1 VSQLLMHVKVELH
14 KDKWE
19 ATLT

>member
-1 VSQLLMHVKVELH
+1 MHVKVELH
-14 KDKWE
+14 KDKWD